1 MSVLLK
7 KIFSNWGKPR
17 LRGLNRCL
25 YVFLRMNEALREI
38 LEKNPNSGKSVPP
51 ISIQV
56 CSDTNETDEIPS
68 TVCGWVPTP
77 LEPPGPVA
85 ALLWKTNPEFR
96 AGSLSVRK
104 TILRETIIKLQE
116 RVERELRGHRW
127 SRKRIMEQLV
137 AQQSSDASPPQNTRE
152 LNDALAF
159 LYEVQFVFVD
169 EANKKISWSPE
180 DVRTWSTERPV
191 WALSLGSRA
200 IFHKTGEESVGKNL
214 GMWVSNRELE
224 KWRIQWP
231 TADGTLEDLKGRLNK
246 MNLGTGLR
254 IEKPKKADY
263 AAAIGRAEAV
273 HTLGKFAGYI
283 PTEETA
289 I

>member
-1 MSVLLK
+1 
-7 KIFSNWGKPR
+7 
-17 LRGLNRCL
+17 
-25 YVFLRMNEALREI
+25 MNEALREI
-38 LEKNPNSGKSVPP
+38 LQRNPNSAKTVPP

-85 ALLWKTNPEFR
+85 AVLWKTNPEFR
-96 AGSLSVRK
+96 AAALSVRK
-104 TILRETIIKLQE
+104 TILRETIIQLQE
-116 RVERELRGHRW
+116 RIDKELRGHRW
-127 SRKRIMEQLV
+127 SRKKIIEQLV

-159 LYEVQFVFVD
+159 LYEVQLVFVD

-200 IFHKTGEESVGKNL
+200 VFHKTGEESVGKQL
-214 GMWVSNRELE
+214 GNWVSSRELE

-231 TADGTLEDLKGRLNK
+231 VADGTLEALKGRLGTLNI
-246 MNLGTGLR
+246 GTGLR

-263 AAAIGRAEAV
+263 AAAIGRAEAME
-273 HTLGKFAGYI
+273 TLAKFADYVS
-283 PTEETA
+283 TEEVVS
-289 I
+289 

>member
-1 MSVLLK
+1 
-7 KIFSNWGKPR
+7 
-17 LRGLNRCL
+17 
-25 YVFLRMNEALREI
+25 MNETLREI

-85 ALLWKTNPEFR
+85 AVLWKTNPEFR

-127 SRKRIMEQLV
+127 SRKKIMEQLV

-169 EANKKISWSPE
+169 EANKKVVWSPE

-200 IFHKTGEESVGKNL
+200 IFHKTGEESVGRQL
-214 GMWVSNRELE
+214 GSWVSNRELE

-231 TADGTLEDLKGRLNK
+231 VADGTLEDLKGRLSK

-273 HTLGKFAGYI
+273 HTLSKF
-283 PTEETA
+283 TEYVSTNETLEN
-289 I
+289 